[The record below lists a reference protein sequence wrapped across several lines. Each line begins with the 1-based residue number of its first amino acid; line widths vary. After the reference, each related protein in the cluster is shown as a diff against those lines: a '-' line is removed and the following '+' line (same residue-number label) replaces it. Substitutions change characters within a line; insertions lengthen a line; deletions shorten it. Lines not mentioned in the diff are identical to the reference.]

1 MSMYQTH
8 ILKNGLK
15 VIHQQV
21 DGKAAWCGLIIGVGS
36 RDERPE
42 EEGIAH
48 FIEHVIF
55 KGTEKRKAFHILSRI
70 EDVGGELNAYTTKE
84 DTCIYASFLAR
95 DYERALELFA
105 DIVFHSVFP
114 EKEIEKEQLFAWM
127 RKMAGTLAC
136 VHKCRG
142 APCYQYVNPY
152 SMIIAEDEEL
162 YFLDL
167 KAASNQEMLI
177 RMQKRTIREH
187 FLPEEEAYYQR
198 ASVTLDLYGL
208 ARTYQYLLAETEVL
222 PDLNKKEILKLEK
235 IISRCLNRQSKK
247 ACQSAQEI
255 KRMIPSYKN
264 EEEKERSKG
273 KYFRKW
279 LYIAAA
285 VVVIILGRSIFAGNS
300 HSTNSYSE
308 KSHAIN
314 SGNDVKA
321 AETQTGVDKKD
332 AAAHTAG
339 KKEIAE
345 QMQTTEMELGS
356 LYFLK
361 LEDYE
366 KSRQHFEA
374 ACAGTKKTDKESG
387 IAAGMAAVSACLA
400 EKTLP
405 EEELKQALEQTAL
418 LLEEKED
425 AIYYRCVLKGY
436 TFLDAKEQRE
446 ELLRLGIQYR
456 ALGEKEGQ
464 EEVTQWMAMAYEQN
478 GKKSDA
484 AKMYEELLAVEG
496 KRAER
501 EELYRKVTE
510 LFLADKKNDDAMR
523 RIREG
528 VTEYPDSV
536 ELQVLKLR
544 VTCKEKEKNRR
555 ACRKALERAVKN
567 RTDIQKNE
575 DFRKLLQE
583 QGFQMKGEKVC
594 EKE

>member
-1 MSMYQTH
+1 MAYEQGYDV
-8 ILKNGLK
+8 LRL
-15 VIHQQV
+15 
-21 DGKAAWCGLIIGVGS
+21 
-36 RDERPE
+36 
-42 EEGIAH
+42 
-48 FIEHVIF
+48 IEHSESCYVSSEYVRGRTLIRYIR
-55 KGTEKRKAFHILSRI
+55 E
-70 EDVGGELNAYTTKE
+70 
-84 DTCIYASFLAR
+84 
-95 DYERALELFA
+95 
-105 DIVFHSVFP
+105 

-374 ACAGTKKTDKESG
+374 AYAGTKKTDKESG

-405 EEELKQALEQTAL
+405 
-418 LLEEKED
+418 
-425 AIYYRCVLKGY
+425 
-436 TFLDAKEQRE
+436 
-446 ELLRLGIQYR
+446 
-456 ALGEKEGQ
+456 
-464 EEVTQWMAMAYEQN
+464 
-478 GKKSDA
+478 
-484 AKMYEELLAVEG
+484 
-496 KRAER
+496 
-501 EELYRKVTE
+501 
-510 LFLADKKNDDAMR
+510 
-523 RIREG
+523 
-528 VTEYPDSV
+528 
-536 ELQVLKLR
+536 
-544 VTCKEKEKNRR
+544 
-555 ACRKALERAVKN
+555 
-567 RTDIQKNE
+567 
-575 DFRKLLQE
+575 
-583 QGFQMKGEKVC
+583 
-594 EKE
+594 

>member
-1 MSMYQTH
+1 MAYEQGYDV
-8 ILKNGLK
+8 LRL
-15 VIHQQV
+15 
-21 DGKAAWCGLIIGVGS
+21 
-36 RDERPE
+36 
-42 EEGIAH
+42 
-48 FIEHVIF
+48 IEHSESCYVSSEYVRGRTLIRYIR
-55 KGTEKRKAFHILSRI
+55 E
-70 EDVGGELNAYTTKE
+70 
-84 DTCIYASFLAR
+84 
-95 DYERALELFA
+95 
-105 DIVFHSVFP
+105 

-321 AETQTGVDKKD
+321 AETKTGLDEKE
-332 AAAHTAG
+332 AAAYTAG
-339 KKEIAE
+339 KKETAE

-436 TFLDAKEQRE
+436 TCLDAKEQRE

-464 EEVTQWMAMAYEQN
+464 EEVTKWMAMAYEQN

>member
-1 MSMYQTH
+1 MAYEQGYDV
-8 ILKNGLK
+8 LRL
-15 VIHQQV
+15 
-21 DGKAAWCGLIIGVGS
+21 
-36 RDERPE
+36 
-42 EEGIAH
+42 
-48 FIEHVIF
+48 IEHSESCYVSSEYVRGRTLIRYIR
-55 KGTEKRKAFHILSRI
+55 E
-70 EDVGGELNAYTTKE
+70 
-84 DTCIYASFLAR
+84 
-95 DYERALELFA
+95 
-105 DIVFHSVFP
+105 

-308 KSHAIN
+308 N
-314 SGNDVKA
+314 P
-321 AETQTGVDKKD
+321 
-332 AAAHTAG
+332 
-339 KKEIAE
+339 
-345 QMQTTEMELGS
+345 ML
-356 LYFLK
+356 
-361 LEDYE
+361 
-366 KSRQHFEA
+366 
-374 ACAGTKKTDKESG
+374 
-387 IAAGMAAVSACLA
+387 
-400 EKTLP
+400 
-405 EEELKQALEQTAL
+405 
-418 LLEEKED
+418 
-425 AIYYRCVLKGY
+425 
-436 TFLDAKEQRE
+436 
-446 ELLRLGIQYR
+446 
-456 ALGEKEGQ
+456 
-464 EEVTQWMAMAYEQN
+464 
-478 GKKSDA
+478 
-484 AKMYEELLAVEG
+484 
-496 KRAER
+496 
-501 EELYRKVTE
+501 
-510 LFLADKKNDDAMR
+510 
-523 RIREG
+523 
-528 VTEYPDSV
+528 
-536 ELQVLKLR
+536 
-544 VTCKEKEKNRR
+544 
-555 ACRKALERAVKN
+555 
-567 RTDIQKNE
+567 
-575 DFRKLLQE
+575 
-583 QGFQMKGEKVC
+583 
-594 EKE
+594 

>member
-1 MSMYQTH
+1 MAYEQGYDV
-8 ILKNGLK
+8 LRL
-15 VIHQQV
+15 
-21 DGKAAWCGLIIGVGS
+21 
-36 RDERPE
+36 
-42 EEGIAH
+42 
-48 FIEHVIF
+48 IEHSGSCYVSSEYVRGRTLIRYIR
-55 KGTEKRKAFHILSRI
+55 E
-70 EDVGGELNAYTTKE
+70 
-84 DTCIYASFLAR
+84 
-95 DYERALELFA
+95 
-105 DIVFHSVFP
+105 
-114 EKEIEKEQLFAWM
+114 EKEIEKERLFAWM

-222 PDLNKKEILKLEK
+222 PDLTKKEILKLEK

-255 KRMIPSYKN
+255 KRMIPTYKN
-264 EEEKERSKG
+264 EEEKERPKG
-273 KYFRKW
+273 KYFRKY

-285 VVVIILGRSIFAGNS
+285 AVAVIVLGRNIFAGNS
-300 HSTNSYSE
+300 GSMNSYSE

-314 SGNDVKA
+314 SGNDAKA
-321 AETQTGVDKKD
+321 AETKTEVDAKE
-332 AAAHTAG
+332 AAAYTSG
-339 KKEIAE
+339 KKESAE

-374 ACAGTKKTDKESG
+374 ACAGTKQTDKESK
-387 IAAGMAAVSACLA
+387 IAAGIAEVSTCLA
-400 EKTLP
+400 EQILP

-418 LLEEKED
+418 LLEGKED

-436 TFLDAKEQRE
+436 TYLDTKEQRE
-446 ELLRLGIQYR
+446 ELLKLGTQYR

-464 EEVTQWMAMAYEQN
+464 EEVAQWMAMAYEQT
-478 GKKSDA
+478 GKKSEA
-484 AKMYEELLAVEG
+484 AKMYEELLATEG
-496 KRAER
+496 KKTER

-510 LFLADKKNDDAMR
+510 LFLADKKTGDAMR
-523 RIREG
+523 KIREG
-528 VTEYPDSV
+528 VTEYPESV
-536 ELQVLKLR
+536 ELQILKLR
-544 VTCKEKEKNRR
+544 VICKEKEKDRK
-555 ACRKALERAVKN
+555 ACRRALERAVKN